1 MSGRNLGDAKRDP
14 AEQKAGDQS
23 KGDDRHGLRPQIG
36 LVAGSSTN
44 MRAIQDIGRVRNLA
58 RPRDGRTGENRW
70 SMAVPAKASALEQC
84 QLSSL

>member
-36 LVAGSSTN
+36 LVAGSSAN

-58 RPRDGRTGENRW
+58 RPRDGRK
-70 SMAVPAKASALEQC
+70 PLEYGGTRK
-84 QLSSL
+84 SFRPGAMPTVIVVK